1 MESWGSFKKK
11 LLKDKE
17 VAREYEALEPQYAL
31 ISQIIGARLKK
42 GITQK
47 ELAKRIG
54 TKQSAISR
62 LESGS
67 YNPSLEFI
75 QRTAQ
80 ALGKTVTIGLK

>member
-1 MESWGSFKKK
+1 MKNWNTFKKE

-17 VAREYEALEPQYAL
+17 VAREYKALEPKYAL
-31 ISQIIGARLKK
+31 ISQVIGARIKN

-54 TKQSAISR
+54 TKQSDISR

-67 YNPSLEFI
+67 YNPSLEFL
-75 QRTAQ
+75 QKTAK
-80 ALGKTVTIGLK
+80 ALGKTLTIGLE